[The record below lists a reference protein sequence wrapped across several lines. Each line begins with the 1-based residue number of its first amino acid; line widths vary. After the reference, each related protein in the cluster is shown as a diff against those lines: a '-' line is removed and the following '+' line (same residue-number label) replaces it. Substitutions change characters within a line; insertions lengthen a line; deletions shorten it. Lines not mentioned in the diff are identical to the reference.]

1 MMYDLILISTG
12 VAMVAGAIQGIF
24 WAALVGGDALRE
36 AVLWAKVGAVVG
48 LGLGAIASAFVTV
61 GRGILGV

>member
-1 MMYDLILISTG
+1 MMYELILISTG
-12 VAMVAGAIQGIF
+12 VVAAIGAIQGVF

-48 LGLGAIASAFVTV
+48 LGLGALASAFVALGGGT
-61 GRGILGV
+61 LGV